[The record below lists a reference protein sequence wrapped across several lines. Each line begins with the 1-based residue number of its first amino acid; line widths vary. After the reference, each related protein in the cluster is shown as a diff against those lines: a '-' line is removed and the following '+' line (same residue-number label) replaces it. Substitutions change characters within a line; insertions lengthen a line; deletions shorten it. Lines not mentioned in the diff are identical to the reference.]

1 MHNGAGTRPPSSNGV
16 KGCGWRQP
24 GGSPMATGSARSLH
38 DLRVTP
44 GSVRR
49 WHRAWEDGGTEAL
62 RSRGPVSRERLSPQQ
77 WARLELELRKG
88 PLAHGFAGDQRWTLG
103 RIKTLI
109 GKLFHVGYTSRAP
122 GS

>member
-1 MHNGAGTRPPSSNGV
+1 MRSGAGTRPPSSSDASI
-16 KGCGWRQP
+16 CGWRQP
-24 GGSPMATGSARSLH
+24 GGSPRGDGVSEIAR
-38 DLRVTP
+38 DLRVTA

-49 WHRAWEDGGTEAL
+49 WRRAWRDGGERAL
-62 RSRGPVSRERLSPQQ
+62 WSKGPVSRERLSPQQ
-77 WARLELELRKG
+77 WARLERELGNG

-109 GKLFHVGYTSRAP
+109 GKLFHVGYTVEAP